1 MKLKVLK
8 YPVVMVTVAIMQ
20 LMLSWKPH
28 VECAIYMW
36 VSDIFVF
43 AHQILTENV
52 LYYVK

>member
-20 LMLSWKPH
+20 LMLSWQPH
-28 VECAIYMW
+28 VEYAMW

-43 AHQILTENV
+43 VHQILTENV